1 MDNKKNKFLFVNS
14 SDFLLIRLI
23 AFIGQGITLGVTQ
36 YFFNVTEFVIYT
48 SWAIAILL
56 LMSVGLAYYFLNR
69 GEKILTERQ
78 IFLFLCFDIL
88 QISLLI
94 GLNGGYTNPFI
105 FIILAPIAIAASYL
119 TIERVLVILS
129 LSLVCFALIFN
140 FYIDLPVSVR
150 PEININ
156 YSLAIMISLFISS
169 IFLVFYLYYFSMNYK
184 STQTAYELASKQLQN
199 ERELLKVGGLAAA
212 AVHELGTPLNTI
224 NLIVG
229 DFDQDLELKKKYGE
243 DIDTLKIELDR
254 CKAILK
260 ELSTNPESKE
270 ISSEISNMSL
280 DAYVQSLCDQ
290 FANNYRSIDLD
301 YRSDEQSKAINIKI
315 TPELNIAMNN
325 IIKNAISF
333 AEKEILLIAESEKQE
348 YFIKIRDDGPGFDKK
363 FIANFGKP
371 FYSSRP
377 EKGVNMGLGLF
388 ITKQMIENLN
398 GKISVQNNNGAEVIL
413 TWQI

>member
-36 YFFNVTEFVIYT
+36 YFFNVTDFVIYA
-48 SWAIAILL
+48 SWAIAILFL
-56 LMSVGLAYYFLNR
+56 ISVGLAYYLLNR

-169 IFLVFYLYYFSMNYK
+169 IFLVFYLYYFSINYK

>member
-1 MDNKKNKFLFVNS
+1 M
-14 SDFLLIRLI
+14 
-23 AFIGQGITLGVTQ
+23 GQGIALGVTQ
-36 YFFNVTEFVIYT
+36 YYFEVTEFVTYA
-48 SWAIAILL
+48 SWAVAMLL
-56 LMSVGLAYYFLNR
+56 LISVGLAYYLLNR
-69 GEKILTERQ
+69 GDKILTERQ

-105 FIILAPIAIAASYL
+105 FMILAPIAIAASYL

-129 LSLVCFALIFN
+129 LSLVCYALIFN
-140 FYIDLPVSVR
+140 FYIDLPLSVR
-150 PEININ
+150 PQININ

-229 DFDQDLELKKKYGE
+229 DFDQDTELKKKYGE
-243 DIDTLKIELDR
+243 DIQTLKIELDR

-270 ISSEISNMSL
+270 LSSEISNMSL

-290 FANNYRSIDLD
+290 FANNYQSIDLD
-301 YRSDEQSKAINIKI
+301 YRSDEQSKSINIQI

-333 AEKEILLIAESEKQE
+333 AEKEILLIAESTEKE
-348 YFIKIRDDGPGFDKK
+348 YSIKIRDDGPGFDKK

>member
-1 MDNKKNKFLFVNS
+1 LDNKKNKFLFVNS

-23 AFIGQGITLGVTQ
+23 AFIGQGITLSVTQ

-56 LMSVGLAYYFLNR
+56 LISVGLAYYLLNR

-333 AEKEILLIAESEKQE
+333 AKKEILLIAESEKQE

>member
-23 AFIGQGITLGVTQ
+23 AFVGQGITLGVTQ

-56 LMSVGLAYYFLNR
+56 LISVGLAYYLLNR

-301 YRSDEQSKAINIKI
+301 YRSNEQSKAINIKI

>member
-1 MDNKKNKFLFVNS
+1 M
-14 SDFLLIRLI
+14 
-23 AFIGQGITLGVTQ
+23 GQGLALGVTQ
-36 YFFNVTEFVIYT
+36 YYFEVTEFVTYA
-48 SWAIAILL
+48 SWAVAMLL
-56 LMSVGLAYYFLNR
+56 LISVGLAYYLLNR
-69 GEKILTERQ
+69 GDKILTERQ

-129 LSLVCFALIFN
+129 LSLVCYALIFN
-140 FYIDLPVSVR
+140 FYIDLPLSVR

-229 DFDQDLELKKKYGE
+229 DFDQDTELKKKYGE
-243 DIDTLKIELDR
+243 DIQTLKIELDR

-270 ISSEISNMSL
+270 LSSEISNMSL

-290 FANNYRSIDLD
+290 FANNYQSIDLD
-301 YRSDEQSKAINIKI
+301 YRSDEQSKSINIQI

-333 AEKEILLIAESEKQE
+333 AEKEILLIAESTKKE
-348 YFIKIRDDGPGFDKK
+348 YSIKIRDDGPGFDKK

>member
-1 MDNKKNKFLFVNS
+1 M
-14 SDFLLIRLI
+14 
-23 AFIGQGITLGVTQ
+23 GQGIALGVTQ
-36 YFFNVTEFVIYT
+36 YYFEVTEFVTYA
-48 SWAIAILL
+48 SWAVAMLL
-56 LMSVGLAYYFLNR
+56 LISVGLAYYLLNR
-69 GEKILTERQ
+69 GDKILTERQ

-119 TIERVLVILS
+119 MIERVLVILS
-129 LSLVCFALIFN
+129 LSLVCYALIFN
-140 FYIDLPVSVR
+140 FYIDLPLSVR

-229 DFDQDLELKKKYGE
+229 DFDQDTELKKKYGE
-243 DIDTLKIELDR
+243 DIQTLKIELDR

-270 ISSEISNMSL
+270 LSSEISNMSL

-290 FANNYRSIDLD
+290 FANNYQSIDLD
-301 YRSDEQSKAINIKI
+301 YRSDEQSKSINIQI

-333 AEKEILLIAESEKQE
+333 AEKEILLIAESTEKE
-348 YFIKIRDDGPGFDKK
+348 YSIKIRDDGPGFDKK